1 MSTIFSKIQLITVGC
16 LAATALTGA
25 FNVPSASASG
35 YNDASIHAQ
44 RGGDRFI
51 DRDGDGR
58 DDRFRDRDRDRDD
71 DRIRDHRESRTCRY
85 LRRRIEEARDRREY
99 RLAARLEREY
109 RRECSRHHRR

>member
-1 MSTIFSKIQLITVGC
+1 MSTILSKIQLLTVGC

-25 FNVPSASASG
+25 FNVPSASASD

-44 RGGDRFI
+44 RG
-51 DRDGDGR
+51 

-71 DRIRDHRESRTCRY
+71 DRIRDHRESRACRY
-85 LRRRIEEARDRREY
+85 LRRRIEDARQRRDY

-109 RRECSRHHRR
+109 RRECSRR